1 MSAPGTSSM
10 ASRGYTLIEL
20 LVAVAIIAIV
30 AGMVALSLP
39 GGEERRVRE
48 EAARLGALFRIV
60 QDHARVAGRVLVW
73 QADLEGYAFRAL
85 DADAAASWQDE
96 TLRPRSWPFAVQ
108 RLEAQP
114 IFFTRE
120 PMLSP
125 ASVLIATASSE
136 VLISLDALGN
146 VAVRDCS
153 PRPCAASR

>member
-1 MSAPGTSSM
+1 VS
-10 ASRGYTLIEL
+10 SRGYTLIEL
-20 LVAVAIIAIV
+20 LVAIAIIAVV

-48 EAARLGALFRIV
+48 EAARLGALFRIA
-60 QDHARVAGRVLVW
+60 QDQARVAGRVLVW
-73 QADLEGYAFRAL
+73 QADLEGYAFRPL
-85 DADAAASWQDE
+85 DADAASWQDD

-114 IFFTRE
+114 IVFTRE

-125 ASVLIATASSE
+125 ASVRIATAASD

-146 VAVRDCS
+146 VAVHDCGHQ
-153 PRPCAASR
+153 PCAASR

>member
-1 MSAPGTSSM
+1 MS
-10 ASRGYTLIEL
+10 SRGYTLIEL
-20 LVAVAIIAIV
+20 LVAIGIIAIV

-39 GGEERRVRE
+39 GGEQRRVHE
-48 EAARLGALFRIV
+48 EAVRLGALFRIA
-60 QDHARVAGRVLVW
+60 QDQARIAGRVLVW

-85 DADAAASWQDE
+85 DADAASWQDD

-114 IFFTRE
+114 IVFTRE

-125 ASVLIATASSE
+125 ASVRIATASSE

-146 VAVRDCS
+146 VAVHDCGS
-153 PRPCAASR
+153 PPCAASR